1 MSTIQAVEYDYFRD
15 ECRHE
20 TKVEESKKKW
30 IRAREGVDI
39 YSMSRNKLV
48 SLAREAGAAYKID
61 ATILIHVETFEEYLE
76 TFRIPGAIMK

>member
-1 MSTIQAVEYDYFRD
+1 MSKIEAVEYDYFRE

-20 TKVEESKKKW
+20 TKAEKSRKKW

-39 YSMSRNKLV
+39 YSMSRNKIV

-61 ATILIHVETFEEYLE
+61 ATILIDVETFEKYLE
-76 TFRIPGAIMK
+76 TFRIPGAIM